1 MLLKLPSLI
10 IVFSLVMTAAYAR
23 HHKGVHALGKHV
35 RGKAASPNLAAS
47 RFLQQQDGAA
57 EGPLPPPAV
66 EGAAMAAPAPAV
78 PYPAPVIAGAQ
89 PTPTPAPV
97 NLQDIAAVQNQATE
111 KLKEAESLGSKLEE
125 AVNELN
131 KATGANERKGVEYV
145 STVINPPQPEKAA
158 NPEEKAEETL
168 EGITT
173 EAAASPPLYTAP
185 VIVLLSPDTSALE
198 KLEFSRAI
206 ACRGKLNT
214 AEMRAIR
221 TAKLAEMAS
230 IKGTTVA
237 QLEEEI
243 KDTEAKLEETKA
255 SRHKL
260 QEELRQVTS
269 NAAAGAAPK
278 ADMVFLKDDLKLED
292 EKIEVLLTKL
302 ESMQDRLAKLRA
314 EESRAEG
321 TFGKK
326 KGRNGKRTRGA
337 ISAKGNKL
345 SEESEEE
352 EEED

>member
-1 MLLKLPSLI
+1 MLIKLPSLI

-23 HHKGVHALGKHV
+23 HHKAVHALGKHV
-35 RGKAASPNLAAS
+35 RGKAASPNLAGS

-66 EGAAMAAPAPAV
+66 EGAVMAAPAV

-125 AVNELN
+125 AVNDLN

-185 VIVLLSPDTSALE
+185 VIVLLSPDTSAME

-206 ACRGKLNT
+206 ACRGKMNT

-221 TAKLAEMAS
+221 AAKLAEMAS

-243 KDTEAKLEETKA
+243 KDTEAMLQETKA

-326 KGRNGKRTRGA
+326 KRRNGKGSRGA
-337 ISAKGNKL
+337 SSAKGNKL

-352 EEED
+352 D